1 MINIADI
8 ALRKERLSIIQVFWI
23 NFVIGNL
30 VSIKSFENPGL
41 TFVILPTISLFFFN
55 FIYVYETIQIITE
68 KKTGI
73 LGIIGSLVG
82 GWKYG
87 SFYLEKYD
95 PSLAAMIVLFSIL
108 PQVYTFYQL
117 HYANQQLYNVI
128 ESQNTTTA
136 TQLQDMIRQVKYK
149 VLSFYHFIVYIS
161 VGIIGWSLID
171 NNISNILW
179 NTDIFY
185 SRLFL
190 HILSATIIFTHFK
203 AETFE
208 LMIYFS
214 LPILPIIL

>member
-8 ALRKERLSIIQVFWI
+8 TLRKERLSIIQVFWI

-30 VSIKSFENPGL
+30 VSIKSLENPGL

-68 KKTGI
+68 KKTSI

-95 PSLAAMIVLFSIL
+95 SSLAAMIVLYSIL

-117 HYANQQLYNVI
+117 HYANQQLYNVL

-149 VLSFYHFIVYIS
+149 VLFFYYFIVYTSI
-161 VGIIGWSLID
+161 GIIGWSFID
-171 NNISNILW
+171 NNVGNILW

-185 SRLFL
+185 SRLLL
-190 HILSATIIFTHFK
+190 HILSSTIIFTHFK
-203 AETFE
+203 AEIFE